1 MKTLLRD
8 LRDLALWAQL
18 PARLLEPDLARGLPA
33 SRSQL
38 SEGAAVPALVVNCSV
53 VPEVLDGFLYLNYY

>member
-8 LRDLALWAQL
+8 LRDPALWARIT
-18 PARLLEPDLARGLPA
+18 ARLLRPDLPSGLPA

-38 SEGAAVPALVVNCSV
+38 SEGAARGRQV
-53 VPEVLDGFLYLNYY
+53 ED